1 MRFTFDLISDLHIET
16 WDNFDWTSQATSPYC
31 IVAGDVSEDHDTVR
45 HTLQH
50 LGDCYQA
57 VFYIDGN
64 EEHAQNLND
73 LDDSYRSLHRCI
85 SDLKNV
91 VYLQNNVVIING
103 VGILAT
109 NGWWT
114 YNFDHWIDDE
124 QSKQWYQQKA
134 LVTRN
139 ATDDIKRR
147 SHHDAAYM
155 VNSVRKLQ
163 THQDVKALVM
173 VTHTV
178 PAPWLIDHDAELTD
192 DYRFN
197 CMGNQHMQAALDSD
211 SENKIQTWCF
221 GHYHLPVDREQDGI
235 WYVNNCRGRGN
246 TEYRQVAYNPRRI
259 SIEY

>member
-91 VYLQNNVVIING
+91 VYLQNNVVI
-103 VGILAT
+103 
-109 NGWWT
+109 
-114 YNFDHWIDDE
+114 
-124 QSKQWYQQKA
+124 
-134 LVTRN
+134 
-139 ATDDIKRR
+139 
-147 SHHDAAYM
+147 M
-155 VNSVRKLQ
+155 
-163 THQDVKALVM
+163 
-173 VTHTV
+173 
-178 PAPWLIDHDAELTD
+178 
-192 DYRFN
+192 
-197 CMGNQHMQAALDSD
+197 
-211 SENKIQTWCF
+211 
-221 GHYHLPVDREQDGI
+221 
-235 WYVNNCRGRGN
+235 
-246 TEYRQVAYNPRRI
+246 
-259 SIEY
+259 